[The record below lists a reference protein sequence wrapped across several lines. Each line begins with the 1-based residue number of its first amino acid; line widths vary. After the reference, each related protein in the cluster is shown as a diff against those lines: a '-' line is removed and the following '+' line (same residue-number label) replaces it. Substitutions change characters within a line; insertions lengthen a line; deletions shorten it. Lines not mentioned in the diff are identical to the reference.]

1 MVAGAVVLRFITL
14 KRYKMLDQT
23 YPKIMHV
30 LPTMNRCGGAE
41 QLVYKMAHSM
51 RNNDSFPVVWCI
63 DSLGDLALLLRK
75 EGASVFH
82 RKQKGSLD
90 VGLIWWMAGIAKREN
105 ISVIHAHMYNA
116 FEHSV
121 PAAVLAGRIS
131 VVYTVHGRLYP
142 EKRDFRRR
150 LMYPLWSMG
159 VDRFVSISEKTK
171 ESMVHYDFHPEKKIQ
186 VIHNGIEFT
195 PKNDSSDTL
204 GMRSSLGL
212 DGKAPIMGT
221 AARME
226 DIKNIPMMLRAFQ
239 RVLGLYPNACLLLAG
254 DGSKLGELKTI
265 ARQME
270 ISDNVLFLGQRSDLD
285 VIYPLLEVFLL
296 SSYTEG
302 ISVSLLEA
310 MCCGIP
316 AVVTRVGGNPEITI
330 DGKTGFLVP
339 SDDDA
344 LMAEKILMLLS
355 NRAIAEELG
364 RNGRVRALD
373 HFSFSGMMDKYLCL
387 YRSLCE

>member
-1 MVAGAVVLRFITL
+1 
-14 KRYKMLDQT
+14 ML
-23 YPKIMHV
+23 
-30 LPTMNRCGGAE
+30 
-41 QLVYKMAHSM
+41 
-51 RNNDSFPVVWCI
+51 F
-63 DSLGDLALLLRK
+63 
-75 EGASVFH
+75 
-82 RKQKGSLD
+82 
-90 VGLIWWMAGIAKREN
+90 
-105 ISVIHAHMYNA
+105 
-116 FEHSV
+116 
-121 PAAVLAGRIS
+121 
-131 VVYTVHGRLYP
+131 
-142 EKRDFRRR
+142 
-150 LMYPLWSMG
+150 
-159 VDRFVSISEKTK
+159 
-171 ESMVHYDFHPEKKIQ
+171 
-186 VIHNGIEFT
+186 
-195 PKNDSSDTL
+195 
-204 GMRSSLGL
+204 
-212 DGKAPIMGT
+212 
-221 AARME
+221 
-226 DIKNIPMMLRAFQ
+226 
-239 RVLGLYPNACLLLAG
+239 
-254 DGSKLGELKTI
+254 
-265 ARQME
+265 
-270 ISDNVLFLGQRSDLD
+270 RSDLD